1 LPQSIR
7 KLKLYQTLTHRPIFM
22 LWAGEALSAVGDEI
36 YRVALTW
43 IAVGLVG
50 ENTGYLSA
58 AQAASLFFFS
68 LVGGYWSDRWD
79 SRRTMYWSDIAR
91 GAVVLVPVAWIWFFP
106 LNIWILGL
114 VAVAVAGIS
123 SFFEPALQAAI
134 PRLAP
139 SRALLQATNGLMG
152 TTMRLARALGPS
164 IVGVLT
170 PVLPLV
176 HFFTLDAVSFALS
189 AYAVKKLKPWLPV
202 SKAAPKV
209 RGSFRASLLV
219 GWQLVQKDQ
228 LMKYVLI
235 AKALTT
241 GVWHLVLP
249 LGVALLVK
257 EHHANSVQAY
267 GLLLG
272 SYGFGNIMAA
282 LVITNINIVRP
293 MWVMGAG
300 FLALGLGFAGLAS
313 FDSISLMG
321 VSLFFAALGGPMND
335 LAHIDIIQN
344 RFPAEKIPAIV
355 RFRIAVECAGMLFF
369 MLLAPMLFRTW
380 GTRGT
385 IFFAG
390 IVTLLVGASGLVWFR
405 ERKPRIFN

>member
-1 LPQSIR
+1 VLAR
-7 KLKLYQTLTHRPIFM
+7 LKLYQTLAHRPIRI

-50 ENTGYLSA
+50 ENAGYLTA
-58 AQAASLFFFS
+58 GQAAALFFFS

-91 GAVVLVPVAWIWFFP
+91 GLVVLVPVVWSWFLP
-106 LNIWILGL
+106 LNIWLLGF
-114 VAVAVAGIS
+114 VALAVAGIS

-164 IVGVLT
+164 LVGALT

-176 HFFTLDAVSFALS
+176 HFFTLDALSFALS
-189 AYAVKKLKPWLPV
+189 AYAVKKLKPWMPE
-202 SKAAPKV
+202 KKEPPKV
-209 RGSFRASLLV
+209 RGSFRASLLS
-219 GWQLVQKDQ
+219 GWHLVRHDL
-228 LMKYVLI
+228 LMKYVLL
-235 AKALTT
+235 AKAVTS

-257 EHHANSVQAY
+257 ENHADNLQAY
-267 GLLLG
+267 GMLLG
-272 SYGFGNIMAA
+272 SYGLGNIIAA
-282 LVITNINIVRP
+282 LVITNVTMKRP
-293 MWVMGAG
+293 MNMMGWG
-300 FLALGLGFAGLAS
+300 FLVLGIGFTGLAVSSSLPLMALSLGFAA
-313 FDSISLMG
+313 I
-321 VSLFFAALGGPMND
+321 GGPMND
-335 LAHIDIIQN
+335 LAHIDVIQN
-344 RFPAEKIPAIV
+344 RFPPERLVPIV

-385 IFFAG
+385 VLFAG
-390 IVTLLVGASGLVWFR
+390 LATLLVGLAGMARFG
-405 ERKPRIFN
+405 ERA